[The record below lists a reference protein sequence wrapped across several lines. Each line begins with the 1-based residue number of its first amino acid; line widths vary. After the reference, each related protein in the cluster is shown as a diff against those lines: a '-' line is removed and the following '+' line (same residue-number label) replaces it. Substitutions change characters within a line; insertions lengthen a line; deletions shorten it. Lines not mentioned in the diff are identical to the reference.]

1 MAQYNL
7 FSSDESQK
15 KKKMMFLIWRERI
28 RNSASDLAIH
38 ISALEERVTKKMID

>member
-7 FSSDESQK
+7 FSSDESQ